1 MRAGGLILPPPSE
14 QPDERVEVIQT
25 QLRIARDSLSISEER
40 LAKVKIWAADPLL
53 SWPDEMMLRIL
64 RQVRDL
70 ELSLWAREV
79 RQLEQALR
87 VLGVQP

>member
-14 QPDERVEVIQT
+14 EPDERVEVIQT

-70 ELSLWAREV
+70 ELSLWTREV